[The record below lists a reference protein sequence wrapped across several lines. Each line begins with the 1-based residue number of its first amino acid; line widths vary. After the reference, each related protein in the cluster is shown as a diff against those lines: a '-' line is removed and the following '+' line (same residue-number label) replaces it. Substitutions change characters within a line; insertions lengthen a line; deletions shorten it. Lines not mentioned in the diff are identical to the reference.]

1 MTEGDGYHNT
11 TRYGELLDDGD
22 PRKESLGT
30 VYRNW
35 HPGPLGF
42 QIASDAFS
50 YVYATAV
57 LKALELMEKDIMS
70 PDKPDIWDR
79 WFRRTDYPPGV
90 GDDEEEGSARRRD
103 DGLLRRRAQQ
113 FDLSRS
119 HDWLEEHI
127 PPASDLPPPLFCD
140 PLYCT
145 VPHPPSCTNYEE
157 PTFGEAGIPVQSMG
171 GWKEMVDENKWS
183 NMVGKVDTKIIKA
196 MHDPQWERRCKHLD
210 ACGGV
215 YAQFNTAG
223 QLVYELPASRMT
235 AGLVFVCG
243 CCGKNVGQSMFL
255 DNDGVVFRLNGRV
268 LDKADMDVYPTRKCV
283 RLLKGFGGDYV
294 REDTM
299 HLTVE
304 ITDVDDPDVAYED
317 KPAGVKISHIVAL

>member
-1 MTEGDGYHNT
+1 MELRTTEGDGYHNT
-11 TRYGELLDDGD
+11 TRYGEALDDGD

-42 QIASDAFS
+42 QVASDAFS

-57 LKALELMEKDIMS
+57 LKALELMEKDMMS
-70 PDKPDIWDR
+70 PDKVDIWDR
-79 WFRRTDYPPGV
+79 WFLPTDYPPEV
-90 GDDEEEGSARRRD
+90 GDDKEADSARRRT
-103 DGLLRRRAQQ
+103 DGLRRRRAQQ

-127 PPASDLPPPLFCD
+127 PPAPDLPPPLFCD

-157 PTFGEAGIPVQSMG
+157 PTFGEAGVPVRSIA
-171 GWKEMVDENKWS
+171 GWKEKVDENKWN
-183 NMVGKVDTKIIKA
+183 NMVGKVDTKIIKG
-196 MHDPQWERRCKHLD
+196 MHDPQWERMCKHLD
-210 ACGGV
+210 ACGFV
-215 YAQFNTAG
+215 SAQFDTDG
-223 QLVYELPASRMT
+223 TLVYDLPASKMT

-255 DNDGVVFRLNGRV
+255 DNDGVES
-268 LDKADMDVYPTRKCV
+268 D
-283 RLLKGFGGDYV
+283 
-294 REDTM
+294 
-299 HLTVE
+299 
-304 ITDVDDPDVAYED
+304 ITDASSTRWTWACTRRGSAFV
-317 KPAGVKISHIVAL
+317 S